1 MISSVRQIN
10 FASKTL
16 LQITLY
22 KHHSWNVFCVDMI
35 KYFKKCWQKRYL
47 QYNVHG
53 LFFCVSELWL
63 MFLMLGSDCS
73 VLTAGAR

>member
-10 FASKTL
+10 IASKTL

-35 KYFKKCWQKRYL
+35 KYLKNFLAKNAIY
-47 QYNVHG
+47 
-53 LFFCVSELWL
+53 ST
-63 MFLMLGSDCS
+63 MFMVCS
-73 VLTAGAR
+73 F